1 MLFIKGALIKY
12 AYGWVDLDT
21 VGNIPIEV
29 VVGTTRD
36 PVMLASIRVRD
47 MAESV
52 NFLKDQLGMKVLP
65 FPLCRPPGSNFEPL
79 PLKGSVYMG
88 YSEDSFG
95 ILLTPTIKGDPPLRV
110 GSQLNGFT
118 IVVDDSSD
126 DLVKGYPPAISS
138 VLLPGVGG
146 GKELKITSPDGYPF
160 IIKPYSQFKKESTT
174 NVQFD

>member
-1 MLFIKGALIKY
+1 MGS
-12 AYGWVDLDT
+12 
-21 VGNIPIEV
+21 
-29 VVGTTRD
+29 TRD

-52 NFLKDQLGMKVLP
+52 KFLTDQLGMRVLP
-65 FPLCRPPGSNFEPL
+65 FPICRPPGSNFEPL
-79 PLKGSVYMG
+79 PPKGSVYLG
-88 YSEDSFG
+88 YSEDTFG

-126 DLVKGYPPAISS
+126 EIVKGYPSAISS
-138 VLLPGVGG
+138 VLSSSGEGA
-146 GKELKITSPDGYPF
+146 KEDQLKIKSPDGYTF
-160 IIKPYSQFKKESTT
+160 IIKPYSQFKKESTS

>member
-1 MLFIKGALIKY
+1 LFFTGALIKY

-21 VGNIPIEV
+21 TGSVPLEV
-29 VVGTTRD
+29 VVGSTRD

-52 NFLKDQLGMKVLP
+52 SFFTNQMGMKILP
-65 FPLCRPPGSNFEPL
+65 FPLCRAPGSNFEPI
-79 PLKGSVYMG
+79 PPKGSIYIG

-95 ILLTPTIKGDPPLRV
+95 ILLAPTIKGDPPLRI

-118 IVVDDSSD
+118 IVVDDSTD
-126 DLVKGYPPAISS
+126 EIVKGYPLAISS
-138 VLLPGVGG
+138 ALSSGLGA
-146 GKELKITSPDGYPF
+146 KSDNKITSPDGYTF
-160 IIKPYSQFKKESTT
+160 IVKPYSQFKKESTT